1 MSDVVQTPSGIPLEP
16 VYGPGD
22 RGPTSTGEPP
32 APGEY
37 PFTRGN
43 FASGYRGKT
52 WTFRQYSGFGTAEES
67 NGRYRYLLGQ
77 GGTGLSVALD
87 LPTQCGYDSDDE
99 EYGEEVGRV
108 GVAIDTLADAE
119 VLFDGIP
126 LDKISTSFTINGT
139 AAILLAFYVAA
150 AEKKGVPREKL
161 TGTIQ
166 NDILKEYASR
176 GTWIWPPEP
185 SLRLIAD
192 TIEFCAAEVPRFN
205 AISVAGAHF
214 RDAGANAVQEM
225 AFTLADG
232 VTYCDTVVERGRMT
246 IDKFAPQISFFF
258 YTHGDFF
265 EEIAKYRAGRRR
277 WATIVRERYGA
288 TTDKASMFRFGCV
301 AGGASLYAPQA
312 QNNLVRVAYE
322 SLAAVLGGVQSMFTA
337 AWDEPF
343 ALPSEESATL
353 ALRTQQILAYET
365 GVTKVADPLGGS
377 YFVEALTD
385 ATEAKIIEIMADLEA
400 HGGMV
405 RSIEDGYL
413 QGLIADEAFKIH
425 HEVESGERPV
435 VGVNRF
441 VTDEPA
447 PDIDT
452 YELNAEGRDLQ
463 LKRLAK
469 VKAERDPVAVQDAL
483 AALSRSAEGTD
494 NLMHRLVDC
503 ANAYCTVGE
512 IGFRVESGVGRV
524 PTTGGVLMSES
535 TPAQPNPAR
544 VLVAKPG
551 LDGHDRGAKIVARTL
566 RDAGFEVIYT
576 GIRQRIE
583 DIVSIALQEDVKLVG
598 LSILSGAHVGL
609 TTRVVDALRA
619 ADAGDIAVVVGGT
632 IPKADVQKLLDVGA
646 AAVFPTGTPLEDL
659 VSGVRALTDKAEA

>member
-1 MSDVVQTPSGIPLEP
+1 MNDQVQSSSGIPLEP
-16 VYGPGD
+16 VYRPAD
-22 RGPTSTGEPP
+22 RRVEPP
-32 APGEY
+32 DPGTF

-43 FASGYRGKT
+43 FASGYRGRL

-67 NGRYRYLLGQ
+67 NRRYRYLLEQ

-87 LPTQCGYDSDDE
+87 LPTQCGFDSDDPE
-99 EYGEEVGRV
+99 VPEEVGRV
-108 GVAIDTLADAE
+108 GVAVDTLADAE
-119 VLFDGIP
+119 ILFNGIP

-139 AAILLAFYVAA
+139 AAILLALYVAT
-150 AEKKGVPREKL
+150 AEKKGVPRTKL

-192 TIEFCAAEVPRFN
+192 TIEFCAAEVPKFN

-246 IDKFAPQISFFF
+246 IDEFAPQISFFF

-288 TTDKASMFRFGCV
+288 KSDKASMFRTGCV
-301 AGGASLYAPQA
+301 SGGASLYAPQA
-312 QNNLVRVAYE
+312 HNNVVRVAYE
-322 SLAAVLGGVQSMFTA
+322 AMASVLGGVQSMFTA

-365 GVTKVADPLGGS
+365 GITKVADPLGGS

-385 ATEAKIIEIMADLEA
+385 ATEERIIEIMADLEK

-405 RSIEDGYL
+405 RAIEDGYL
-413 QGLIADEAFKIH
+413 QGLIADEAFRVHKDI
-425 HEVESGERPV
+425 ESGARPV
-435 VGVNRF
+435 VGVNKF
-441 VTDEPA
+441 VSDEPP
-447 PDIDT
+447 PDVVM
-452 YELNAEGRDLQ
+452 YELDAEGRDVQ
-463 LKRLAK
+463 LKRLSK
-469 VKAERDPVAVQDAL
+469 VKSERDNAAVAANL
-483 AALSRSAEGTD
+483 AALSRAAQGDD
-494 NLMHRLVDC
+494 NLMYALIDC
-503 ANAYCTVGE
+503 VNAYCTVGE
-512 IGFRVESGVGRV
+512 MVSALKSVWGEFQ
-524 PTTGGVLMSES
+524 
-535 TPAQPNPAR
+535 QP
-544 VLVAKPG
+544 
-551 LDGHDRGAKIVARTL
+551 
-566 RDAGFEVIYT
+566 
-576 GIRQRIE
+576 
-583 DIVSIALQEDVKLVG
+583 
-598 LSILSGAHVGL
+598 
-609 TTRVVDALRA
+609 VV
-619 ADAGDIAVVVGGT
+619 
-632 IPKADVQKLLDVGA
+632 
-646 AAVFPTGTPLEDL
+646 F
-659 VSGVRALTDKAEA
+659 

>member
-1 MSDVVQTPSGIPLEP
+1 MILAFSFSASTISNVNDFAETSSGIPLEP
-16 VYGPGD
+16 VYGPTD
-22 RGPTSTGEPP
+22 ERAAPP
-32 APGEY
+32 APGIF

-43 FASGYRGKT
+43 FASGYRGRL

-67 NGRYRYLLGQ
+67 NQRYRYLLGQ

-87 LPTQCGYDSDDE
+87 LPTQCGYDSDDPE
-99 EYGEEVGRV
+99 VTEEVGRV
-108 GVAIDTLADAE
+108 GVAVDTLADAE

-150 AEKKGVPREKL
+150 AERAGVPRAKL

-176 GTWIWPPEP
+176 GTWIWPPDP

-214 RDAGANAVQEM
+214 RDAGATAVQEM

-246 IDKFAPQISFFF
+246 IDEFAPQISFFF

-322 SLAAVLGGVQSMFTA
+322 SMASVLGGVQSMFTA

-365 GVTKVADPLGGS
+365 GVTRVADPLGGS

-385 ATEAKIIEIMADLEA
+385 ATETRLIEIMDDLEQ

-405 RSIEDGYL
+405 RAIEDGYL
-413 QGLIADEAFKIH
+413 QGLIADEAYQLHKD
-425 HEVESGERPV
+425 VESGERPV

-441 VTDEPA
+441 VSQEPS
-447 PDIDT
+447 PEIST
-452 YELNAEGRDLQ
+452 YELDAEGRELQ

-469 VKAERDPVAVQDAL
+469 VKSERDPEAVNACL
-483 AALSRSAEGTD
+483 TALSRAAEGTE
-494 NLMHRLVDC
+494 NLMHPLIDC

-512 IGFRVESGVGRV
+512 MVSALKAVWGEFQ
-524 PTTGGVLMSES
+524 
-535 TPAQPNPAR
+535 QP
-544 VLVAKPG
+544 
-551 LDGHDRGAKIVARTL
+551 
-566 RDAGFEVIYT
+566 
-576 GIRQRIE
+576 
-583 DIVSIALQEDVKLVG
+583 
-598 LSILSGAHVGL
+598 
-609 TTRVVDALRA
+609 VV
-619 ADAGDIAVVVGGT
+619 
-632 IPKADVQKLLDVGA
+632 
-646 AAVFPTGTPLEDL
+646 F
-659 VSGVRALTDKAEA
+659 

>member
-1 MSDVVQTPSGIPLEP
+1 MDYTTSTSSGIPLDP
-16 VYGPGD
+16 VYGPTD
-22 RGPTSTGEPP
+22 PPATPP
-32 APGEY
+32 APGEF

-43 FASGYRGKT
+43 FASGYRGRL

-67 NGRYRYLLGQ
+67 NQRYRYLLEQ

-87 LPTQCGYDSDDE
+87 LPTQCGYDSDDA

-108 GVAIDTLADAE
+108 GVAVDTLADAE
-119 VLFDGIP
+119 ILFDGIP

-150 AEKKGVPREKL
+150 AEKAGVPREKL

-246 IDKFAPQISFFF
+246 IDQFAPQISFFF

-277 WATIVRERYGA
+277 WATIVRERWGA
-288 TTDKASMFRFGCV
+288 KTDKASMFRFGCV
-301 AGGASLYAPQA
+301 SGGASLYAPQA

-322 SLAAVLGGVQSMFTA
+322 SLASVLGGVQSMFTA

-365 GVTKVADPLGGS
+365 GVTRVADPLGGS

-385 ATEAKIIEIMADLEA
+385 ATEEKIIEIMADLEN

-413 QGLIADEAFKIH
+413 QGLIADEAYKIH
-425 HEVESGERPV
+425 QEVESGTRPV
-435 VGVNRF
+435 VGVNKF
-441 VTDEPA
+441 VSDEPP

-452 YELNAEGRDLQ
+452 YELDAEGRELQ
-463 LKRLAK
+463 LKRLAR
-469 VKAERDPVAVQDAL
+469 VKAERDSDEVAAKL
-483 AALSRSAEGTD
+483 AALSRAAEGTD
-494 NLMHRLVDC
+494 NLMHALIDC

-512 IGFRVESGVGRV
+512 MVSALKAVWGEFQ
-524 PTTGGVLMSES
+524 
-535 TPAQPNPAR
+535 QP
-544 VLVAKPG
+544 
-551 LDGHDRGAKIVARTL
+551 
-566 RDAGFEVIYT
+566 
-576 GIRQRIE
+576 
-583 DIVSIALQEDVKLVG
+583 
-598 LSILSGAHVGL
+598 
-609 TTRVVDALRA
+609 VV
-619 ADAGDIAVVVGGT
+619 
-632 IPKADVQKLLDVGA
+632 
-646 AAVFPTGTPLEDL
+646 F
-659 VSGVRALTDKAEA
+659 